1 MMAGGMIKEWQIQSS
16 GGGRW
21 ETAAGI
27 SDSRFYIETG
37 GKLQALGAQTLYF
50 EHEKS
55 GASLFYIRNKDTN
68 RDSRFPIGHRIW
80 MRRTRIMCL
89 SIRYLLPLINIRVRI
104 FFDLCSKTYHTFVN
118 AFTYIPFTA
127 YPVCSQSEE
136 QLLKMAD
143 VYLSCM
149 KAPGIRRERRFFDR
163 EAVRYELRDRKSRL
177 RWQER
182 CTARISA
189 C

>member
-1 MMAGGMIKEWQIQSS
+1 MGDCS
-16 GGGRW
+16 RFP
-21 ETAAGI
+21 
-27 SDSRFYIETG
+27 DSRFYIETG
-37 GKLQALGAQTLYF
+37 TGKLQARWEAQTLYF
-50 EHEKS
+50 EHEKR
-55 GASLFYIRNKDTN
+55 GVLFYIRNKDTN
-68 RDSRFPIGHRIW
+68 RDSRFLSDCIW

-89 SIRYLLPLINIRVRI
+89 SIHLLSSDKYPNKDI

-149 KAPGIRRERRFFDR
+149 KAPGIRRNAAFLTVKRS
-163 EAVRYELRDRKSRL
+163 AMSCATAKARL